1 MNFVFRSE
9 RLILNKCEWK
19 ICLDTACNIQENIL
33 NCLYENVSLETK
45 ENINTWIQFVLNEY
59 SIYKQYNMSIISFAC
74 CLVGIMYTANDDNE
88 QTQLKQKVLDYM
100 NSIECVKERI
110 NEVEKC
116 AKEIVDLVQNEE
128 NEKDDEDNYEDEC
141 TTLTRSSSH
150 IDEIFDL
157 YNENSE
163 DSCNDNEENV
173 LYQLKDNDVKI
184 YENESRSRMQSFLGK
199 KRTCNRKG
207 C

>member
-1 MNFVFRSE
+1 MGPFLSSSRYPGAEGMKTTLF
-9 RLILNKCEWK
+9 
-19 ICLDTACNIQENIL
+19 
-33 NCLYENVSLETK
+33 
-45 ENINTWIQFVLNEY
+45 
-59 SIYKQYNMSIISFAC
+59 
-74 CLVGIMYTANDDNE
+74 
-88 QTQLKQKVLDYM
+88 
-100 NSIECVKERI
+100 VKERI

-157 YNENSE
+157 YNENNE